1 MKPTEIFM
9 KSIYKII
16 WSDEAINNLSG
27 IIEYL
32 ENRWTQ
38 KEIENFARL
47 LDKQLELISSNPYL
61 FPKGPQSKNIR
72 KSVLTRQTSIYYYIK
87 EKEVHLISLFDNR
100 KRPGKI

>member
-1 MKPTEIFM
+1 MRAERILMKPPERFM
-9 KSIYKII
+9 KSTYKII
-16 WSDEAINNLSG
+16 WSDKAINSPKD

-61 FPKGPQSKNIR
+61 FPKGSQSKNIR
-72 KSVLTRQTSIYYYIK
+72 KSVLTMYTSIYYYIK
-87 EKEVHLISLFDNR
+87 R
-100 KRPGKI
+100 KV